1 MTKPNILEFKTNAE
15 EVGPVPLGVRSEIA
29 EIPVTTPQIEPAAE
43 TGPDRA
49 AIVQELEAIVQ
60 LRLFGRGR
68 WLADRKACCAL
79 SRTMTELRLMERV
92 PDAPDTWRDA
102 KLGKELHLDL
112 YLVFAGC
119 FDEVEI
125 PIILEHY
132 RLIDE
137 SMIDW
142 IYAQLEAGA
151 DPETL
156 CEGGFNMPTSCFTAR
171 LSI

>member
-1 MTKPNILEFKTNAE
+1 MGA
-15 EVGPVPLGVRSEIA
+15 RSE
-29 EIPVTTPQIEPAAE
+29 TTAGPAAPLQIEPAPARADAI
-43 TGPDRA
+43 PDRA
-49 AIVQELEAIVQ
+49 VIVQGLEAIVQ

-68 WLADRKACCAL
+68 WLADREACCAL
-79 SRTMTELRLMERV
+79 CRTMTELRLMERV

-119 FDEVEI
+119 FDEVQI
-125 PIILEHY
+125 PIILERY

-137 SMIDW
+137 SVIDW

-151 DPETL
+151 DPENLLRGWVQHAYLMFHSATKHL
-156 CEGGFNMPTSCFTAR
+156 N
-171 LSI
+171 